1 MSDSEDFKGRTDWS
15 LIKKLGPYIRPYR
28 FWIVVVLICTPLGV
42 VGDLLPPLLLK
53 HGIDQNIAHG
63 DFAGLAQT
71 AALFLGVVL
80 VTFTL
85 QSLGLY
91 ALQLIGLRALN
102 VLRRDVFSSVVGQG
116 QRFFDRRT
124 TGSLMTRTTTDV
136 EAIYESLTFGA
147 VGLITD
153 ALVILGTVSI
163 MLWMDWKLTLIAFS
177 ISPLIVLVV
186 NVVRKKLR
194 TLFSEIRAILSKLNG
209 FFAEQINGMSVLQ
222 LYGAED
228 RARRE
233 FRDQARHYMDRYQAA
248 NWWDAGLYAVMDGMS
263 ALSVGLLLFF
273 ATARFGV
280 DKALTLGLLV
290 ALIDYLNKVYVPIRE
305 FSGRIATL
313 QRAVAALDKVL
324 ALSETNERVAPG
336 AVALAACEG
345 RVEFKGVSFAYGPDK
360 PAVLKDVSF
369 QVAPGEV
376 VALVGAT
383 GSGKTTI
390 GRLLQRRYDG
400 YQGSIR
406 LDGQELREVKVEDIA
421 DAITVVHQDAHLFEA
436 TIAENISLWHPA
448 VDDAALRAAAAS
460 ARASAFIDAL
470 PDGYDTPITER
481 GGNLSAG
488 QRQLLTIARAM
499 ARKSAVV
506 ILDEATA
513 SVDSLTEKLLDEAMD
528 ALFERR
534 TVVVIAHRLSTV
546 TKADRILV
554 LHHGQVVEQGT
565 HQELLAQ
572 GGRYKLLVETGFAL

>member
-1 MSDSEDFKGRTDWS
+1 MSDFEDFGRTDWS
-15 LIKKLGPYIRPYR
+15 LIKKLGPYVRTHR
-28 FWIVVVLICTPLGV
+28 FWILVVLICTPLGV
-42 VGDLLPPLLLK
+42 VGDLLPPILLK
-53 HGIDQNIAHG
+53 HGIDENIAHG
-63 DFAGLAQT
+63 DLPGLGFT
-71 AALFLGVVL
+71 ALLFMGVVL

-91 ALQLIGLRALN
+91 ALQLIGLRALA
-102 VLRRDVFSSVVGQG
+102 VLRRDVFGSVVSQG
-116 QRFFDRRT
+116 QRFFDKRT

-153 ALVILGTVSI
+153 ALVILGTLCI
-163 MLWMDWKLTLIAFS
+163 MLWLDWKLTLVAFS

-194 TLFSEIRAILSKLNG
+194 LLFGEIRAILSKLNG
-209 FFAEQINGMSVLQ
+209 FFAEQINGMTVIQ
-222 LYGAED
+222 LYGAEE
-228 RARRE
+228 RARSE
-233 FRDQARHYMDRYQAA
+233 FQGQARHYMNRYQAA

-263 ALSVGLLLFF
+263 ALSVGLLIFY
-273 ATARFGV
+273 AAHRFGMEG
-280 DKALTLGLLV
+280 DALTLGLLV
-290 ALIDYLNKVYVPIRE
+290 ALIDYTNKVYVPIRE

-324 ALSETNERVAPG
+324 ALAEVNERVAPG
-336 AVALAACEG
+336 SVPLKKPSGSVDFE
-345 RVEFKGVSFAYGPDK
+345 GVSFGYSPDK
-360 PAVLKDVSF
+360 PVLQDVTFSMK
-369 QVAPGEV
+369 PGEV

-406 LDGQELREVKVEDIA
+406 LDGQELREVALDDVTAAIA
-421 DAITVVHQDAHLFEA
+421 CVHQDAHLFEA

-448 VDDAALRAAAAS
+448 VDEATLKQAAERSRAAA
-460 ARASAFIDAL
+460 FIDTL
-470 PDGYDTPITER
+470 PEGFETKITER

-513 SVDSLTEKLLDEAMD
+513 SVDSLTEKLIDEAMD
-528 ALFERR
+528 ALFSSH
-534 TVVVIAHRLSTV
+534 TVLVIAHRLSTV
-546 TKADRILV
+546 AKADRILV
-554 LHHGQVVEQGT
+554 LHHGKVVEQGT
-565 HQELLAQ
+565 HDALLAQ